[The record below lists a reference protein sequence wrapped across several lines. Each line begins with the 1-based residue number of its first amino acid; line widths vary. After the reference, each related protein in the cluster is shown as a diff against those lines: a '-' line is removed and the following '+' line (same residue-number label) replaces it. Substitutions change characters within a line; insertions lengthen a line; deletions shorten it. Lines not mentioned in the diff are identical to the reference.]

1 MPGQPRRAPVRFRKA
16 TCHRRAETGTKV
28 PLNLAPKRPLG
39 QASRRVKALRQFF
52 LPPTERALG
61 IREEMARQARVSAR
75 VVGAMG
81 MILAVTG
88 VSEML
93 VVMTWRIDI
102 FPLDSAPVALQSQV
116 GIAAASVV
124 LLAASRK
131 RWHANVFRSLV
142 GAFGVV
148 LVGLVLRTPTVVESS
163 LAAAPVV
170 FTYILLLAV
179 TPFRPLHALFF
190 GIVLATEFWL
200 VAFAAGATEVQRS
213 MAALSPIVTAEILSG
228 TVLAGVLYTGRR
240 RLASHSVEAAQLRR
254 RLEAV
259 ATVAEISPVP
269 TVRIRCQPS
278 GEQGAVIWSNP
289 AAQTLASELEVP
301 DLSTLV
307 PEGLGERGRAGR
319 TLHET
324 HDRVLQV
331 SYGPLESEDE
341 LVVALHDIT
350 EREFAHAKAVE
361 YAEELEDRNRELQRT
376 QLQLVQNEKM
386 ASLGNLVAGI
396 AHEINTPLGA
406 IRASGVRMVRSL
418 RSFARLDAAAMD
430 WFDLNECVQSTLP
443 LVQHEV
449 KRPLQLETRL
459 GELPKILCH
468 PNQLNQ
474 VIINLVMNG
483 VHAVRSA
490 GRPGTVIVETRWDDP
505 RSLAILSVRD
515 DGVGIRPEHLGRIF
529 DPGFTTKGVGVGT
542 GLGLSIVYRIV
553 GDHGGRMWV
562 DSTWG
567 EGTEAIV
574 ELPREAKA
582 PGRLTEP
589 AGPRKEPRSAS

>member
-16 TCHRRAETGTKV
+16 TCHQRAETGTKV

-468 PNQLNQ
+468 PNQSNQ

>member
-1 MPGQPRRAPVRFRKA
+1 M
-16 TCHRRAETGTKV
+16 
-28 PLNLAPKRPLG
+28 
-39 QASRRVKALRQFF
+39 KALRQFF

>member
-1 MPGQPRRAPVRFRKA
+1 
-16 TCHRRAETGTKV
+16 
-28 PLNLAPKRPLG
+28 
-39 QASRRVKALRQFF
+39 VKALRQFF
-52 LPPTERALG
+52 FPPTERALG

-88 VSEML
+88 VSEVL
-93 VVMTWRIDI
+93 VVMTWRIDV

-124 LLAASRK
+124 LLAASRR

-142 GAFGVV
+142 GVFGVV

-179 TPFRPLHALFF
+179 TPFRPLHALLF
-190 GIVLATEFWL
+190 GLVLTTEFWL
-200 VAFAAGATEVQRS
+200 VAFAVGATEVQRS

-289 AAQTLASELEVP
+289 AAQTLASELQVP

-350 EREFAHAKAVE
+350 EREFAHAKAIE

-376 QLQLVQNEKM
+376 QLQLVQSEKM

-406 IRASGVRMVRSL
+406 IRASGETMKAALQKLAPRLDSAEPDLSKTIATLETSSRTVVSATDRIVRMVRSL

-515 DGVGIRPEHLGRIF
+515 DGVGIRPEHLDRIF

>member
-1 MPGQPRRAPVRFRKA
+1 
-16 TCHRRAETGTKV
+16 
-28 PLNLAPKRPLG
+28 
-39 QASRRVKALRQFF
+39 VKALRQFF